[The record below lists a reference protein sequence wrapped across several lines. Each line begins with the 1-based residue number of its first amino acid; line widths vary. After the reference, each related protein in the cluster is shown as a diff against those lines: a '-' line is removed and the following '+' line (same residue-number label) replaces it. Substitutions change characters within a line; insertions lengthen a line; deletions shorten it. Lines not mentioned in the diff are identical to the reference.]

1 MNRRFPGLLF
11 LVLSASFM
19 TGGCIKM
26 GPDFKKPDLQ
36 FAQPENFQYRT
47 KNAEAVVPEDRW
59 WEVFGDPEING
70 LVKKV
75 LKNNLDL
82 QQAAAR
88 ILELQY
94 QVIQTRADR
103 FPTLGLQAG
112 VQRQHEPES
121 ILGSGIPIGGTV
133 NQHSFS
139 LPASYE
145 VDLWGKYARA
155 EEASRAQLLQEKE
168 NRLTLSQSLVAEA
181 ISLFLQIQ
189 SLERQIQIT
198 LQSLKN
204 YQDSVTFVERRYKRG
219 LTSILDLRQARR
231 TLNQAKGQIP
241 QLRQEL
247 GSAQQAISVLS
258 GEYPETRKPYP
269 QPEDY
274 YKKLSAIP
282 PGLPS
287 ELLLRRPDI
296 RAAEAHLKA
305 LNAQIGVAKASRFP
319 SIGLT
324 GSYGYASEELSNLFL
339 PGAVWNLAARLAQ
352 PLFDAGRLKANQRA
366 AEARYAQG
374 IAGYSKTVLN
384 AFREVEKSLL
394 TRRKQIERRTDV
406 LSFLVEARATQR
418 VAETR
423 YVRGLV
429 DYLTVLNAQKTRF
442 QAEDQLLEVE
452 LTILANRV
460 TLHRALGGGWAELPP
475 VKGKETEGLG
485 SYTIW

>member
-1 MNRRFPGLLF
+1 MPRRNPHLLI
-11 LVLSASFM
+11 LIASACLLL
-19 TGGCIKM
+19 GGCIKM
-26 GPDFKKPDLQ
+26 GPDFRKPDLQ
-36 FAQPENFQYRT
+36 KYQAERYQYRPLHP
-47 KNAEAVVPEDRW
+47 KAGVPEDQW
-59 WEVFGDPEING
+59 WEVFGDPEINA
-70 LVKKV
+70 LVKRV
-75 LKNNLDL
+75 LNNNLDL

-103 FPTLGLQAG
+103 FPVLGVQAG
-112 VQRQHEPES
+112 AQREHEPES
-121 ILGSGIPIGGTV
+121 LLGGVVPFGGTV
-133 NQHSFS
+133 SQYTVSI
-139 LPASYE
+139 PASYE
-145 VDLWGKYARA
+145 MDLWGKYARA
-155 EEASRAQLLQEKE
+155 EEASRAQLLQEEE

-181 ISLFLQIQ
+181 ISLYLQIQ
-189 SLERQIQIT
+189 SLERRIQIT

-204 YQDSVTFVERRYKRG
+204 YEDSVTFVERRYKRG

-247 GSAQQAISVLS
+247 GAAQQALAVLS
-258 GEYPETRKPYP
+258 GEYPKTRKPYP

-274 YKKLSAIP
+274 YKKLSPIP
-282 PGLPS
+282 TGLPS

-296 RAAEAHLKA
+296 RAAQAQLKG

-319 SIGLT
+319 SISLT
-324 GSYGYASEELSNLFL
+324 GSYGYASEELFNIFK
-339 PGAVWNLAARLAQ
+339 PGAFWSLAAGLTQ

-374 IAGYSKTVLN
+374 VAAYTKTALN
-384 AFREVEKSLL
+384 AFREVEHALL
-394 TRRKQIERRTDV
+394 TRKKQIERREDV

-418 VAETR
+418 VAEAR

-429 DYLTVLNAQKTRF
+429 DYLTVLNAQQTRF
-442 QAEDQLLEVE
+442 QAEDQLLLVE

-460 TLHRALGGGWAELPP
+460 TLHRALGGGWAILPP
-475 VKGKETEGLG
+475 VKGEDTEGIR
-485 SYTIW
+485 SYTMW

>member
-1 MNRRFPGLLF
+1 MRLLKT
-11 LVLSASFM
+11 LIWVLPIICLCV
-19 TGGCIKM
+19 GGCMKM
-26 GPDFKKPDLQ
+26 GPDYKKPDLQ
-36 FAQPENFQYRT
+36 LSPPEKFQYSPKKT
-47 KNAEAVVPEDRW
+47 EVVLPEDRW

-75 LKNNLDL
+75 LQNNPDL

-103 FPTLGLQAG
+103 FPTLGIQGGA
-112 VQRQHEPES
+112 QRQHEPES
-121 ILGSGIPIGGTV
+121 TFGPGIPVGGTV
-133 NQHSFS
+133 SQYSFS

-145 VDLWGKYARA
+145 MDLWGKYARA
-155 EEASRAQLLQEKE
+155 EEASRAQLLQEEE

-181 ISLFLQIQ
+181 ISLYLQIQ
-189 SLERQIQIT
+189 SLERRIQVT

-204 YQDSVTFVERRYKRG
+204 FQDSVTFVERRYKRG

-231 TLNQAKGQIP
+231 TLNQAKGNLP

-247 GSAQQAISVLS
+247 GATQQALAVLL
-258 GEYPETRKPYP
+258 GEYPKTHRPHA

-274 YKKLSAIP
+274 YKKLRAIP

-296 RAAEAHLKA
+296 RAVEAQLKA

-319 SIGLT
+319 SISLT
-324 GSYGYASEELSNLFL
+324 GSYGYASEDLFNLFQ
-339 PGAVWNLAARLAQ
+339 PGAAWSLAARLAQ

-374 IAGYSKTVLN
+374 VAAYSKAVLN
-384 AFREVEKSLL
+384 AFREVENALL
-394 TRRKQIERRTDV
+394 IRRKQIERRGDV
-406 LSFLVEARATQR
+406 LSFVVEARATQR
-418 VAETR
+418 VAQAR
-423 YVRGLV
+423 YMRGLV
-429 DYLTVLNAQKTRF
+429 DYLTVLNAQQTRF
-442 QAEDQLLEVE
+442 QAEDQLLRVE

-460 TLHRALGGGWAELPP
+460 TLHRALGGGWAKLPP
-475 VKGKETEGLG
+475 VKGKETEGVA

>member
-1 MNRRFPGLLF
+1 MNRRLPGL
-11 LVLSASFM
+11 VLLMASVCL
-19 TGGCIKM
+19 TTAGCIKM
-26 GPDFKKPDLQ
+26 GPDFKRPDLQ
-36 FAQPENFQYRT
+36 FAQPERFQYRT
-47 KNAEAVVPEDRW
+47 LDAKAVAPEDRW

-70 LVKKV
+70 LVKRV
-75 LKNNLDL
+75 LENNPDL
-82 QQAAAR
+82 HQAAAR

-94 QVIQTRADR
+94 RVIQTRADR
-103 FPTLGLQAG
+103 FPTLGFQGGA
-112 VQRQHEPES
+112 QRQHEPES
-121 ILGSGIPIGGTV
+121 TFGPGIPIGGTV
-133 NQHSFS
+133 NQYSFS

-155 EEASRAQLLQEKE
+155 EEASRAQLLQEEE

-181 ISLFLQIQ
+181 ISLYLQIQ
-189 SLERQIQIT
+189 SLERRIQIT

-247 GSAQQAISVLS
+247 GAAQQALSVLL
-258 GEYPETRKPYP
+258 GEYPETHKPYP

-274 YKKLSAIP
+274 YKKLGAIP

-296 RAAEAHLKA
+296 RAAEAQLKA

-319 SIGLT
+319 SISLT
-324 GSYGYASEELSNLFL
+324 GSYGYASQELFNLFQ
-339 PGAVWNLAARLAQ
+339 PGAAWSLAGGLAQ

-366 AEARYAQG
+366 AEARYGQG
-374 IAGYSKTVLN
+374 VAAYNKAVLN
-384 AFREVEKSLL
+384 AFKDVENALL
-394 TRRKQIERRTDV
+394 IRRKQIERRTDV
-406 LSFLVEARATQR
+406 LGFLTEARATQR
-418 VAETR
+418 VAEDR

-429 DYLTVLNAQKTRF
+429 DYLTVLNAQQTRF
-442 QAEDQLLEVE
+442 QAEDQLLQVE

-460 TLHRALGGGWAELPP
+460 TLHRALGGGWAMLPP
-475 VKGKETEGLG
+475 VKGKDTEGLG
-485 SYTIW
+485 SYTVW

>member
-1 MNRRFPGLLF
+1 MKHRPCALILLIATAGLT
-11 LVLSASFM
+11 SA
-19 TGGCIKM
+19 GCIKM
-26 GPDFKKPDLQ
+26 GPDYQRPDLQ
-36 FAQPENFQYRT
+36 VAPPERFQYRT
-47 KNAEAVVPEDRW
+47 VDAKAVVPEDRW

-75 LKNNLDL
+75 LENNPDL
-82 QQAAAR
+82 RQAAAR

-94 QVIQTRADR
+94 RVIQTRADR
-103 FPTLGLQAG
+103 FPTLGFQGGA
-112 VQRQHEPES
+112 QRQHEPES
-121 ILGSGIPIGGTV
+121 TFGPGIPIGGTV
-133 NQHSFS
+133 NQYSFS

-145 VDLWGKYARA
+145 MDLWGRYARA
-155 EEASRAQLLQEKE
+155 EEASRAQLLQEEE

-181 ISLFLQIQ
+181 ISLYLQIQ
-189 SLERQIQIT
+189 SLERRIQIT

-204 YQDSVTFVERRYKRG
+204 YEDSVTFVERRYKRG
-219 LTSILDLRQARR
+219 LTSVLDLRQARR

-247 GSAQQAISVLS
+247 GAAQQALAVLL
-258 GEYPETRKPYP
+258 GEYPETHKPYQ

-296 RAAEAHLKA
+296 RSAEAQLKA

-319 SIGLT
+319 SISLT
-324 GSYGYASEELSNLFL
+324 GSYGYASEDLFDL
-339 PGAVWNLAARLAQ
+339 FKPGAVWGLAAGLAQ

-374 IAGYSKTVLN
+374 VAAYNKAVLN
-384 AFREVEKSLL
+384 AFREVENALL

-406 LSFLVEARATQR
+406 VSFLMEARATQR
-418 VAETR
+418 VAEAR

-429 DYLTVLNAQKTRF
+429 DYLTVLNAQQTRF
-442 QAEDQLLEVE
+442 QAEDQLLQVE

-460 TLHRALGGGWAELPP
+460 TLHRALGGGWAILPP
-475 VKGKETEGLG
+475 VEGEDTEGPG
-485 SYTIW
+485 SYTVW

>member
-1 MNRRFPGLLF
+1 MRPVRVLF
-11 LVLSASFM
+11 WMLLVLCLM
-19 TGGCIKM
+19 VGGCMKM

-36 FAQPENFQYRT
+36 LSPPEKFQYT
-47 KNAEAVVPEDRW
+47 PKNAIAVTAEDRW
-59 WEVFGDPEING
+59 WEVFGDAEINS
-70 LVKKV
+70 LVNRV
-75 LKNNLDL
+75 LKNNPDL

-103 FPTLGLQAG
+103 FPTLGVQGGA
-112 VQRQHEPES
+112 QRQHEPES
-121 ILGSGIPIGGTV
+121 FFAGIPMGGTV
-133 NQHSFS
+133 SQYSAS

-155 EEASRAQLLQEKE
+155 EEAARAQLLQEEE
-168 NRLTLSQSLVAEA
+168 NRLTLSQSLVSEA
-181 ISLFLQIQ
+181 ISLYLQIQ
-189 SLERQIQIT
+189 SLERRIQIT
-198 LQSLKN
+198 LQSLNN
-204 YQDSVTFVERRYKRG
+204 YQESVTFVERRYKRG

-231 TLNQAKGQIP
+231 TLNQARGNIP

-247 GSAQQAISVLS
+247 GAAQQALSVLS
-258 GEYPETRKPYP
+258 GEYPKTHKPYS

-274 YKKLSAIP
+274 YKKLRAIP

-296 RAAEAHLKA
+296 RAAEAQLKA

-319 SIGLT
+319 SINLT
-324 GSYGYASEELSNLFL
+324 GAYGYASEELFNLFQ
-339 PGAVWNLAARLAQ
+339 PGAAWSLAAALAQ

-374 IAGYSKTVLN
+374 VAAYAKAVLN
-384 AFREVEKSLL
+384 AFREVENALL
-394 TRRKQIERRTDV
+394 TRKKQIERREDV
-406 LSFLVEARATQR
+406 LSFVLEARATQR
-418 VAETR
+418 VAESR
-423 YVRGLV
+423 YMRGLT
-429 DYLTVLNAQKTRF
+429 DYLTVLNAQQTRF
-442 QAEDQLLEVE
+442 QAEDQLLLVE

-460 TLHRALGGGWAELPP
+460 SLHRALGGGWAMLPP
-475 VKGKETEGLG
+475 VTGKETEGAA

>member
-1 MNRRFPGLLF
+1 MDRRLLGFLF
-11 LVLSASFM
+11 LILSACLM
-19 TGGCIKM
+19 AGGCMKM

-36 FAQPENFQYRT
+36 FAQPERFQYRT
-47 KNAEAVVPEDRW
+47 KNAKVVVPEDRW
-59 WEVFGDPEING
+59 WEVFGDPQING
-70 LVKKV
+70 LVKRV
-75 LKNNLDL
+75 LKNNPDL

-103 FPTLGLQAG
+103 FPALGLQGGA
-112 VQRQHEPES
+112 QRQHEPES
-121 ILGSGIPIGGTV
+121 ILGPGIPIGGTV
-133 NQHSFS
+133 NQYSFS
-139 LPASYE
+139 LPASFE
-145 VDLWGKYARA
+145 MDLWGKYARA
-155 EEASRAQLLQEKE
+155 EEASRAQLLQEEE

-181 ISLFLQIQ
+181 VSLYLQIQ
-189 SLERQIQIT
+189 SLERRIQIT

-247 GSAQQAISVLS
+247 GAAQQALSVLS
-258 GEYPETRKPYP
+258 GKYPKTRKPLS

-296 RAAEAHLKA
+296 RAAEAQLKA

-319 SIGLT
+319 SIKLT
-324 GSYGYASEELSNLFL
+324 GSYGYASEELANLFQ
-339 PGAVWNLAARLAQ
+339 PGAIWSLAAGLAQ

-374 IAGYSKTVLN
+374 VAGYSKAVLN
-384 AFREVEKSLL
+384 AFREVENALL
-394 TRRKQIERRTDV
+394 TRRKQIERRRDV
-406 LSFLVEARATQR
+406 VSFLVEARATQR
-418 VAETR
+418 VAQTR

-429 DYLTVLNAQKTRF
+429 DYLTVLNAQQTRF
-442 QAEDQLLEVE
+442 QAEDQLLLVE

-460 TLHRALGGGWAELPP
+460 TLHRALGGGWGMLPP

>member
-1 MNRRFPGLLF
+1 MR
-11 LVLSASFM
+11 LVKTLIWVLPAICLCV
-19 TGGCIKM
+19 GGCMKM

-36 FAQPENFQYRT
+36 LSPPGKFQYSP
-47 KNAEAVVPEDRW
+47 KKAEVVLPEDRW
-59 WEVFGDPEING
+59 WEVFGDTEING

-75 LKNNLDL
+75 LQNNPDL

-94 QVIQTRADR
+94 QVVQTRADR
-103 FPTLGLQAG
+103 FPSLGFQGGA
-112 VQRQHEPES
+112 QRQHEPES
-121 ILGSGIPIGGTV
+121 TFGPGVPIGGTV
-133 NQHSFS
+133 SRYNFS

-145 VDLWGKYARA
+145 MDLWGKYARA
-155 EEASRAQLLQEKE
+155 EEASRAQLLQEEE

-181 ISLFLQIQ
+181 ISLFLKIQ
-189 SLERQIQIT
+189 SLERRIQVT

-204 YQDSVTFVERRYKRG
+204 FQDSVNFVERRYKRG

-231 TLNQAKGQIP
+231 TLNQAKGNLP

-247 GSAQQAISVLS
+247 GATQQALAVLS
-258 GEYPETRKPYP
+258 GEYPKTHKPHA

-274 YKKLSAIP
+274 YKKLRAIP

-296 RAAEAHLKA
+296 RAVEAQLKA

-319 SIGLT
+319 SISLT
-324 GSYGYASEELSNLFL
+324 GSYGYASEELFNLFQ
-339 PGAVWNLAARLAQ
+339 PGAAWSLAARLAQ

-366 AEARYAQG
+366 AEARYTQG
-374 IAGYSKTVLN
+374 VAAYSKAVLN
-384 AFREVEKSLL
+384 AFREVENALL
-394 TRRKQIERRTDV
+394 TRRKQIERRGDV
-406 LSFLVEARATQR
+406 LSFVVEARATQR
-418 VAETR
+418 VAQAR
-423 YVRGLV
+423 YMRGLV
-429 DYLTVLNAQKTRF
+429 DYLTVLNAQQTRF
-442 QAEDQLLEVE
+442 QAEDQLLRVE

-460 TLHRALGGGWAELPP
+460 TLHRALGGGWAMLPP
-475 VKGKETEGLG
+475 VEGKETQGAA

>member
-1 MNRRFPGLLF
+1 MNGRLSLLF
-11 LVLSASFM
+11 FLIASVCLSAV
-19 TGGCIKM
+19 GCIKM
-26 GPDFKKPDLQ
+26 GPDFKRPDLQ
-36 FAQPENFQYRT
+36 FAQPERFQYRT
-47 KNAEAVVPEDRW
+47 RDAKAVVPEDRW
-59 WEVFGDPEING
+59 WEVFGYPEINS
-70 LVKKV
+70 LVKRV
-75 LKNNLDL
+75 LENNLDL

-103 FPTLGLQAG
+103 FPVLGVQAG
-112 VQRQHEPES
+112 AQRQHEPES
-121 ILGSGIPIGGTV
+121 FLGGVIPIGGTV
-133 NQHSFS
+133 SQYSVS

-145 VDLWGKYARA
+145 MDLWGKYARA
-155 EEASRAQLLQEKE
+155 EEASRAQLLQEEE
-168 NRLTLSQSLVAEA
+168 NRLTLSQSLVSEA
-181 ISLFLQIQ
+181 ISLYLQIQ
-189 SLERQIQIT
+189 SLERRIQIT

-204 YQDSVTFVERRYKRG
+204 YQDSVTFVERRYNRG
-219 LTSILDLRQARR
+219 LSSILDLRQARR

-247 GSAQQAISVLS
+247 GAAQQALAVLS

-296 RAAEAHLKA
+296 RGAEAQLKA

-319 SIGLT
+319 SISLT
-324 GSYGYASEELSNLFL
+324 GSYGYASEDLFNLFQ
-339 PGAVWNLAARLAQ
+339 PGAAWSLAAGLAQ

-366 AEARYAQG
+366 AEARYTQG
-374 IAGYSKTVLN
+374 VAAYNKAVLD
-384 AFREVEKSLL
+384 AFREVENALL

-418 VAETR
+418 VAQAR

-429 DYLTVLNAQKTRF
+429 DYLTVLNAQQTRF
-442 QAEDQLLEVE
+442 QAEDQLLQVE

-460 TLHRALGGGWAELPP
+460 TLHRALGGGWAMLPP
-475 VKGKETEGLG
+475 VKGKDTEGLG
-485 SYTIW
+485 SYTVW

>member
-1 MNRRFPGLLF
+1 MRLLKA
-11 LVLSASFM
+11 LIWVLPAICLCV
-19 TGGCIKM
+19 GGCMKM

-36 FAQPENFQYRT
+36 LSPPGKFQYSP
-47 KNAEAVVPEDRW
+47 KKAEVVLSEDRW

-75 LKNNLDL
+75 LQNNPDL
-82 QQAAAR
+82 KQAAAR

-94 QVIQTRADR
+94 QVVQTRADR
-103 FPTLGLQAG
+103 FPSLGFQGGA
-112 VQRQHEPES
+112 QRQHEPES
-121 ILGSGIPIGGTV
+121 TFGPGVPIGGTV
-133 NQHSFS
+133 SQYSFS

-145 VDLWGKYARA
+145 MDLWGKYARA
-155 EEASRAQLLQEKE
+155 EEASRAQLLQEEE

-189 SLERQIQIT
+189 SLERRIQVT

-204 YQDSVTFVERRYKRG
+204 FQDSVTFVERRYKRG

-231 TLNQAKGQIP
+231 TLNQAKGNLP

-247 GSAQQAISVLS
+247 GVTQQALAVLS
-258 GEYPETRKPYP
+258 GEYPKTHKPHA

-274 YKKLSAIP
+274 YKKLRAIP

-296 RAAEAHLKA
+296 RAVEAQLKA

-319 SIGLT
+319 SISLT
-324 GSYGYASEELSNLFL
+324 GSYGYASEELFNLFQ
-339 PGAVWNLAARLAQ
+339 PGAAWSLAARLAQ

-366 AEARYAQG
+366 AEARYTQG
-374 IAGYSKTVLN
+374 VAAYSKAVLN
-384 AFREVEKSLL
+384 AFREVENALL
-394 TRRKQIERRTDV
+394 TRRKQIERRGDV
-406 LSFLVEARATQR
+406 LSFVVEARATQR
-418 VAETR
+418 VAQAR
-423 YVRGLV
+423 YMRGLV
-429 DYLTVLNAQKTRF
+429 DYLTVLNAQQTRF
-442 QAEDQLLEVE
+442 GAEDQLLRVE

-460 TLHRALGGGWAELPP
+460 TLHRALGGGWAMLPP
-475 VKGKETEGLG
+475 VKGKETEGAA

>member
-1 MNRRFPGLLF
+1 MNGRLSLLF
-11 LVLSASFM
+11 FLIASVCLSAV
-19 TGGCIKM
+19 GCIKM
-26 GPDFKKPDLQ
+26 GPDFKRPDLQ
-36 FAQPENFQYRT
+36 FAQPERFQYRT
-47 KNAEAVVPEDRW
+47 RDAKAVVPEDRW
-59 WEVFGDPEING
+59 WEVFGDPEINS
-70 LVKKV
+70 LVKRV
-75 LKNNLDL
+75 LENNLDL

-103 FPTLGLQAG
+103 FPVLGVQAG
-112 VQRQHEPES
+112 AQRQHEPES
-121 ILGSGIPIGGTV
+121 FLGGVIPIGGTV
-133 NQHSFS
+133 SQYSVS

-145 VDLWGKYARA
+145 MDLWGKYARA
-155 EEASRAQLLQEKE
+155 EEASRAQLLQEEE
-168 NRLTLSQSLVAEA
+168 NRLTLSQSLVSEA
-181 ISLFLQIQ
+181 ISLYLQIQ
-189 SLERQIQIT
+189 SLERRIQIT

-204 YQDSVTFVERRYKRG
+204 YQDSVTFVERRYNRG
-219 LTSILDLRQARR
+219 LSSILDLRQARR

-247 GSAQQAISVLS
+247 GAAQQALAVLS

-296 RAAEAHLKA
+296 RGAEAQLKA

-319 SIGLT
+319 SISLT
-324 GSYGYASEELSNLFL
+324 GSYGYASEDLFNLFQ
-339 PGAVWNLAARLAQ
+339 PGAAWSLAAGLAQ

-366 AEARYAQG
+366 AEARYTQG
-374 IAGYSKTVLN
+374 VAAYNKAVLN
-384 AFREVEKSLL
+384 AFREVENALL

-418 VAETR
+418 VAQAR

-429 DYLTVLNAQKTRF
+429 DYLTVLNAQQTRF
-442 QAEDQLLEVE
+442 QAEDQLLQVE

-460 TLHRALGGGWAELPP
+460 TLHRALGGGWAMLPP
-475 VKGKETEGLG
+475 VKGKDTEGLG
-485 SYTIW
+485 SYTVW

>member
-1 MNRRFPGLLF
+1 MKKCLSGF
-11 LVLSASFM
+11 LCVVLTACFVG
-19 TGGCIKM
+19 GGCIKM

-36 FAQPENFQYRT
+36 FAQPERFQYRT
-47 KNAEAVVPEDRW
+47 KNATIVVPEDRW

-70 LVKKV
+70 LVKRV
-75 LKNNLDL
+75 LENNLDL

-88 ILELQY
+88 ILEMQY

-103 FPTLGLQAG
+103 FPELGFKGG

-121 ILGSGIPIGGTV
+121 ILGPGIPIGGTV
-133 NQHSFS
+133 NQYNFS

-145 VDLWGKYARA
+145 IDLWGKYARA

-168 NRLTLSQSLVAEA
+168 NRLTLSQGLLAEA
-181 ISLFLQIQ
+181 ISLYLQIQ
-189 SLERQIQIT
+189 SLERRIQIT

-204 YQDSVTFVERRYKRG
+204 YQDSVTFVQRRYKRG

-247 GSAQQAISVLS
+247 GSAQQALAVLA
-258 GEYPETRKPYP
+258 GEYPQTRKPYR

-296 RAAEAHLKA
+296 RSAEAQLKA

-324 GSYGYASEELSNLFL
+324 GSFGYASEELSNLFL
-339 PGAVWNLAARLAQ
+339 PGAAWNLVAGLAQ

-374 IAGYSKTVLN
+374 AAAYGKKVLN
-384 AFREVEKSLL
+384 AFKEVENALL
-394 TRRKQIERRTDV
+394 TRRKQIERRSDV
-406 LSFLVEARATQR
+406 MSFLVEARATQR
-418 VAETR
+418 VAEAR

-429 DYLTVLNAQKTRF
+429 DYLTVLNAQQTRF
-442 QAEDQLLEVE
+442 QAEDQILLVE

-460 TLHRALGGGWAELPP
+460 TLHRALGGGWAGLPA
-475 VKGKETEGLG
+475 VKGKETEGPA
-485 SYTIW
+485 SYMIW

>member
-1 MNRRFPGLLF
+1 MRLLKP
-11 LVLSASFM
+11 LCWVLPAICLCV
-19 TGGCIKM
+19 GGCMKM

-36 FAQPENFQYRT
+36 LSPPGKFQYSPKKT
-47 KNAEAVVPEDRW
+47 EVVLPEDRW

-75 LKNNLDL
+75 LQNNPDL

-94 QVIQTRADR
+94 QVVRTRADR
-103 FPTLGLQAG
+103 FPTLGLQGGA
-112 VQRQHEPES
+112 QRQHEPES
-121 ILGSGIPIGGTV
+121 SFGPGVPIGGTV
-133 NQHSFS
+133 SQHSIS

-145 VDLWGKYARA
+145 MDLWGKYARA
-155 EEASRAQLLQEKE
+155 EEASRAQLLQEAE

-181 ISLFLQIQ
+181 ISLYLQIQ
-189 SLERQIQIT
+189 SLERRIQVT

-204 YQDSVTFVERRYKRG
+204 FQDSVTFVERRYKRG

-231 TLNQAKGQIP
+231 TLNQAQGNLP

-247 GSAQQAISVLS
+247 GATQQTLAVLA
-258 GEYPETRKPYP
+258 GEYPKTHKPHA

-274 YKKLSAIP
+274 YKKLKSIP

-296 RAAEAHLKA
+296 RAVEARLKA

-319 SIGLT
+319 SISLT
-324 GSYGYASEELSNLFL
+324 GSYGYASEELFDLFQ
-339 PGAVWNLAARLAQ
+339 PGAAWSLAARLAQ

-374 IAGYSKTVLN
+374 VAAYGKAVLN
-384 AFREVEKSLL
+384 AFREVENALL
-394 TRRKQIERRTDV
+394 TRRKQIERRGDV
-406 LSFLVEARATQR
+406 LSFVVEARATQR
-418 VAETR
+418 VAQSR
-423 YVRGLV
+423 YMRGLV
-429 DYLTVLNAQKTRF
+429 DYLTVLNAQQTRF
-442 QAEDQLLEVE
+442 QAEDQLLRVE

-460 TLHRALGGGWAELPP
+460 TLHRALGGGWAKLPP
-475 VKGKETEGLG
+475 VKGKETEGVA